1 VPQALCLKICCFKT
15 LILYK
20 VSRGGCL
27 IAQDQT
33 LHLAQAGILVGI
45 RNCTKLINQCWVGIR
60 SGRFWGQFFD
70 FITLVVKVQKADSDK
85 VIVVLKFSMNQS
97 NNLKTIG
104 SFCAL
109 SKNCQFFEGFGK
121 TTTRNFFKIP
131 KIFKKQ
137 NQITTQHWCQLS

>member
-15 LILYK
+15 LILHK
-20 VSRGGCL
+20 ASRVGCL

-33 LHLAQAGILVGI
+33 LHLARTGILVGI

-85 VIVVLKFSMNQS
+85 VIVVLKF
-97 NNLKTIG
+97 
-104 SFCAL
+104 
-109 SKNCQFFEGFGK
+109 
-121 TTTRNFFKIP
+121 
-131 KIFKKQ
+131 
-137 NQITTQHWCQLS
+137 

>member
-1 VPQALCLKICCFKT
+1 LHKIKLVFWWV
-15 LILYK
+15 LE
-20 VSRGGCL
+20 
-27 IAQDQT
+27 IAPNSYT
-33 LHLAQAGILVGI
+33 SV
-45 RNCTKLINQCWVGIR
+45 R

-97 NNLKTIG
+97 NCLKTVG

-121 TTTRNFFKIP
+121 TTTRNFLKFLKSSKNRI
-131 KIFKKQ
+131 K
-137 NQITTQHWCQLS
+137 

>member
-1 VPQALCLKICCFKT
+1 MHKIKP
-15 LILYK
+15 
-20 VSRGGCL
+20 V
-27 IAQDQT
+27 
-33 LHLAQAGILVGI
+33 HLAQTDILVGI
-45 RNCTKLINQCWVGIR
+45 GNCTKFINQCCVGIR

-70 FITLVVKVQKADSDK
+70 FITLVVKVQNADSDK

-121 TTTRNFFKIP
+121 TTTRNFLKFLKSSNNRI
-131 KIFKKQ
+131 K
-137 NQITTQHWCQLS
+137 

>member
-1 VPQALCLKICCFKT
+1 LHKA
-15 LILYK
+15 
-20 VSRGGCL
+20 SRVGCL

-33 LHLAQAGILVGI
+33 LHLARTGILVGI
-45 RNCTKLINQCWVGIR
+45 RNCSKLINQCWVGIR